1 MNIEQAQELNNTILW
16 EEVCKEIDKKV
27 IYQTSLLEKCGVEE
41 LVAIQQ
47 NIAMLR
53 SVKHIPQ
60 DVIDR
65 ES

>member
-1 MNIEQAQELNNTILW
+1 MNIDQAKELQQTILW
-16 EEVCKEIDKKV
+16 EEFCKEIDKKV
-27 IYQTSLLEKCGVEE
+27 IYQTSLLEKCKAED

-47 NIAMLR
+47 NISVLR
-53 SVKHIPQ
+53 SVKNIPQ